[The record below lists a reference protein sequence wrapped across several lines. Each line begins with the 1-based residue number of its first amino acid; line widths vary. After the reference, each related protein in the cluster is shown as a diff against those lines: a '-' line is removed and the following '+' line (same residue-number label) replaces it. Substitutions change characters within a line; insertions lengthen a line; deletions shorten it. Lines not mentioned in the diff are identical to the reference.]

1 MLNRLI
7 SAEPSLSGKTR
18 IHNSKR
24 KESNH
29 SKRKR
34 YLAKLQNPNT
44 CMSERLNVKVWLRKN
59 GGYG

>member
-1 MLNRLI
+1 MFNRLI

-18 IHNSKR
+18 IHDFKR

-34 YLAKLQNPNT
+34 YLAKLKNPNT
-44 CMSERLNVKVWLRKN
+44 KISEILNVKVWLKKH